1 MKITTENL
9 TKTYKTGEDTIYA
22 LKDCN
27 ITIEE
32 GEQLAI
38 MGPSGSGKTTLLSLI
53 GGIIKHSE
61 GNVIFSDGDR
71 ATDITT
77 LSESAL
83 AKFRRRNI
91 GFVFQDYSLIPEM
104 TARQNITLPLL
115 LDNKKVDKKRFDE
128 LCERLMIKDRLNHL
142 PEELSGGQKQRVA
155 IARALITNPSVIL
168 CDEPTGNLDSKS
180 GEEVITLLKELCEA
194 ENKTLIIVTH
204 DKGISK
210 KLFRTIEIY
219 DGEVTK

>member
-61 GNVIFSDGDR
+61 GKVIFSDGDR

-115 LDNKKVDKKRFDE
+115 LDNKKVDKKRFEE

-204 DKGISK
+204 DKGISE